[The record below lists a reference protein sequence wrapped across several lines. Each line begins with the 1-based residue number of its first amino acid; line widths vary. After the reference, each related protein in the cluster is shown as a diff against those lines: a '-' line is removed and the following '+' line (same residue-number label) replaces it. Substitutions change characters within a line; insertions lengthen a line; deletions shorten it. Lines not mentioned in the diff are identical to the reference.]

1 MGIYTDKRKST
12 TTADGYELLTHESG
26 HIEYDFSWHMGPYWS
41 KYLAEMRDNKRFM
54 GTKCPSCGMVY
65 IPPRK
70 ACGRCYREMNEWVE
84 CGPDGILKGFTVV
97 RFPYIDPNNGFLM
110 KVPFTAVWINL
121 DGSDTRMMHFC
132 DELDEMKLE
141 VGMRMRAIWAD
152 KPRPTSIHAVDHFEI
167 MAGEPIVE
175 EELPERLKG
184 PIQMS
189 LPTKKTAKR
198 KVAGKK
204 AAKKPAAR
212 KPAAKAKKPAKKPA
226 ARKPAAK
233 AKKPAKKPA
242 ARKPAAKAKKPAKKK
257 AAAKKK

>member
-12 TTADGYELLTHESG
+12 TTPDGYELLTHESG
-26 HIEYDFSWHMGPYWS
+26 HIEYDFAWHMGPYWS

-54 GTKCPSCGMVY
+54 GTKCPNCGMVY

-141 VGMRMRAIWAD
+141 VGMRMRPVWAD
-152 KPRPTSIHAVDHFEI
+152 KPRPTSIHSVDHFEI
-167 MAGEPIVE
+167 IPGEPIVE
-175 EELPERLKG
+175 EVLPERMQG
-184 PIQMS
+184 PIVMA

-198 KVAGKK
+198 KGATARKK
-204 AAKKPAAR
+204 TAKKPAAK
-212 KPAAKAKKPAKKPA
+212 KPAAKAKKPAAK
-226 ARKPAAK
+226 KPAAK
-233 AKKPAKKPA
+233 AK
-242 ARKPAAKAKKPAKKK
+242 KPAAKAKKPAKKK